1 MSQSSE
7 LAGGDG
13 FTFEGHIGALYLAAL
28 LAKQKTVGCDGIV
41 VNVATQQRD
50 FNNPLDDIIIR
61 WIDNSN
67 RNGTTSIQVKRHL
80 TISNAKTNTD
90 FRDII
95 RDSWK
100 TFTDQQF
107 IKNLD
112 KFGVAVGY
120 IAESKSRALRLLC
133 ESAKESNNIKH
144 FNQRFSKD
152 GNASSEV
159 TSIKNTIQNII
170 KDEIQLTPSDEQLRS
185 FLAHFILIQF
195 DFLHEG
201 ATSNEISYAL
211 IREFLGVDHSD
222 KVHLVWGNLN
232 NLIRISAGKS
242 GQYNYERL
250 LNELKKVIT
259 INPDKL
265 VGTKSKLIE
274 DSSNYIQN
282 KFSKIPVLG
291 VQTPISL
298 QSCWI
303 PLKATI
309 VKISAY
315 NSNNLEI
322 ALKDYHDF
330 HELKIRDQIKID
342 ASTFGRFV
350 RQAVIIGGPGIGKST
365 LLKKLALDYSAER
378 KLVIFVKLPTLLKY
392 LEDKT
397 LTFEECLLH
406 CSFENNLDLTT
417 DYSIFEDSIILGDG
431 LDECGNH
438 QSIITNAFHLF
449 SQKYK
454 TSRILLSSRPIGYTA
469 GLLGDWRH
477 YQLQPI
483 EEGNIPDAVTT
494 IIKALQ
500 GKDNQSIDKKV
511 DLIQHQIKSKFVKGL
526 ASRSPL
532 ILSLM
537 SVLALKSDEI
547 ATNRASLYRQ
557 FFSLIQKNATERRI
571 DLTPNP
577 SINLNFLYALG
588 YVLYNKNLP
597 LFDEIYDELV
607 KILTKQLGGSVFEI
621 SKTIDECIRY
631 WEEMG
636 VIEQVQTLTES
647 TITFIHKTFCEFT
660 FAKYIENCNY
670 EIQKELFNQFYN
682 DSNFI
687 EVISFLSHLGLSNII
702 LEFLQDLSIE
712 NKKLNLSKYLEVII
726 ESSIDWN
733 SKNVDKFIELCWQET
748 NNTFSTHRY
757 NAGAALCI
765 ASSHCWE
772 KMSTAIET
780 YQKSGD
786 DWVKSVTLACLL
798 SHFEYPLSNDELLN
812 SLEFF
817 KLNFP
822 ERNQFSD
829 GLNIVSNDPLNTV
842 RDIFIIHLT
851 RRVVSQH
858 LQHPETKNILASYL
872 LEAFDH
878 LSYKLVRELRSIFK
892 EFSLDLK
899 IERNFPLAD
908 KELILNNIKQFE
920 KWDENFLSL
929 ILFNSDLV
937 EMSLDGVKENFF
949 ELGAFFRLLG
959 LHDLGVSS
967 LLIFNTPVTSSQDI
981 RVILFKSLA
990 KLAELDY
997 KVLQK
1002 QAKKLL
1008 LKLKTDGVYT
1018 SIFEDIPDVD
1028 IIIDHSKSNLTIDIL
1043 PTIKSAILLDSEIL
1057 SYVAANI
1064 APVFV
1069 QKVEFES
1076 MVCDL
1081 IHLGE
1086 GDNLFY
1092 SAYLGTHLPHEL
1104 FQTALFEKLTSSQ
1117 LTVGCKNLF
1126 KYLDPNFNKNLYWD
1140 SIYNGLSSSV
1150 SEVAKAAIESVT
1162 YSLVDE
1168 RVITE
1173 LRKYYEEWKYKEKP
1187 YPKGSGTVPITPR
1200 DKLADILLTYN
1211 SVDISLL
1218 KQMALDSRPDIR
1230 KVSVQPL
1237 VDLARENLELK
1248 KWIVTEVCNGN
1259 LKRSFLKAAI
1269 QAKIYLD
1276 NYEMILPLLHH
1287 DDRKIRFIASSI
1299 LKYDSI
1305 PKNLITEQAELLLN
1319 DPIIEIREIAHN
1331 ILKA

>member
-13 FTFEGHIGALYLAAL
+13 FTFEGHVAAYYLAAL
-28 LAKQKTVGCDGIV
+28 LAKRKTAGCDGDV
-41 VNVATQQRD
+41 VEVATQQRNFD
-50 FNNPLDDIIIR
+50 KPLDDIIITWKDYSDR
-61 WIDNSN
+61 S
-67 RNGTTSIQVKRHL
+67 GTTSLQVKREVI
-80 TISNAKTNTD
+80 ISSAKNNKD
-90 FRDII
+90 FREVI
-95 RDSWK
+95 RDSWY
-100 TFTDQQF
+100 TFQKKEF
-107 IKNLD
+107 KIGVD
-112 KFGVAVGY
+112 KYGMAIGY
-120 IAESKSRALRLLC
+120 IAPKNLRALRNLY
-133 ESAKESNNIKH
+133 EAARESNDAKH
-144 FNQRFSKD
+144 FEKRFSVGSINK
-152 GNASSEV
+152 
-159 TSIKNTIQNII
+159 TQLTIKNDIEKILKEECGVALTIEN
-170 KDEIQLTPSDEQLRS
+170 LRL
-185 FLAHFILIQF
+185 FLSHFIITQF

-201 ATSNEISYAL
+201 ALSPAEAETYL
-211 IREFLGVDHSD
+211 REFLAPDQTHLAS
-222 KVHLVWGNLN
+222 LVWSHFHTI
-232 NLIRISAGKS
+232 IRISGAKS
-242 GQYNYERL
+242 GKYDYDRL
-250 LNELKKVIT
+250 VNDLAKVI
-259 INPDKL
+259 PVGAKKL
-265 VGTKSKLIE
+265 LGTKTKFLE

-309 VKISAY
+309 VESSAY

-342 ASTFGRFV
+342 ASSFGRFV

-365 LLKKLALDYSAER
+365 LLKKLALDYSSER
-378 KLVIFVKLPTLLKY
+378 KLVIFVKLPTLLTY

-406 CSFENNLDLTT
+406 CGFENSLDLTT
-417 DYSIFEDSIILGDG
+417 DYSIFKDSIILGDG
-431 LDECGNH
+431 LDECGNR

-454 TSRILLSSRPIGYTA
+454 TSRILLSSRPIGYVS

-483 EEGNIPDAVTT
+483 EENNISDAVTK
-494 IIKALQ
+494 IIKALEA
-500 GKDNQSIDKKV
+500 KDTRSIDKKV

-557 FFSLIQKNATERRI
+557 FFSLIQKNATERQI
-571 DLTPNP
+571 DITPNS
-577 SINLNFLYALG
+577 SIRLEFLYALG
-588 YVLYNKNLP
+588 YVLYSKDLP
-597 LFDEIYDELV
+597 LLDEIYDELT
-607 KILTKQLGGSVFEI
+607 KILIKQLGGNIFEI
-621 SKTIDECIRY
+621 KRFIGECISY

-670 EIQKELFNQFYN
+670 EMQKELFNHFYN

-687 EVISFLSHLGLSNII
+687 EVISFLSHLGLSNTI
-702 LEFLQDLSIE
+702 LEFLRDLSIE
-712 NKKLNLSKYLEVII
+712 DKKLNLSKFLEVII
-726 ESSIDWN
+726 ESSVDWN
-733 SKNVDKFIELCWQET
+733 SKNVEEFLELCWQEN

-765 ASSHCWE
+765 ASPHCWE
-772 KMSTAIET
+772 KISADVET
-780 YQKSGD
+780 YQKNGD
-786 DWVKSVTLACLL
+786 EWVKSVTLACLL
-798 SHFEYPLSNDELLN
+798 SHTESLISNENLLE

-817 KLNFP
+817 KSNFP
-822 ERNQFSD
+822 ARNQFSD
-829 GLNIVSNDPLNTV
+829 GLNIVFNDPINTV
-842 RDIFIIHLT
+842 RDIFIINLT
-851 RRVVSQH
+851 RRIVSQH
-858 LQHPETKNILASYL
+858 LQYPENKDILFSYL

-892 EFSLDLK
+892 EYSLDLK

-908 KELILNNIKQFE
+908 RELILNNIKQFE

-937 EMSLDGVKENFF
+937 EISLDGVEENFF

-959 LHDLGVSS
+959 LHDLGISS

-990 KLAELDY
+990 KLAGLDY

-1008 LKLKTDGVYT
+1008 FKLKTDGVYT

-1086 GDNLFY
+1086 GDDLFY

-1104 FQTALFEKLTSSQ
+1104 FQTTLFEKLTCSQ
-1117 LTVGCKNLF
+1117 LTEGCKNLF
-1126 KYLDPNFNKNLYWD
+1126 KFLDPSFNKNLYWD
-1140 SIYNGLSSSV
+1140 SIYNGLASSV
-1150 SEVAKAAIESVT
+1150 PEVAKAAIESVPC
-1162 YSLVDE
+1162 SLIDE

-1173 LRKYYEEWKYKEKP
+1173 LRKYYEEWKDKEIP
-1187 YPKGSGTVPITPR
+1187 YPKGGGTVPITPR
-1200 DKLADILLTYN
+1200 DKLADVLLTYN
-1211 SVDISLL
+1211 SDDISLL

-1230 KVSVQPL
+1230 KLSVQPL

-1259 LKRSFLKAAI
+1259 LKRNFLKEAI
-1269 QAKIYLD
+1269 QDKIYLN
-1276 NYEMILPLLHH
+1276 NYDIILPLLLH
-1287 DDRKIRFIASSI
+1287 DDSKIRFIASSI
-1299 LKYDSI
+1299 LKYESI
-1305 PKNLITEQAELLLN
+1305 SEELIKKQAELLLN